1 MRIASIDHES
11 GTSKRYG
18 PQDRWYHVDC
28 FVENREQLEFTESME
43 PTKYVDLLILQ
54 VPSTAT
60 FPYLLTCL
68 QLVRFIKMISQ
79 QSVLFQ
85 LT

>member
-28 FVENREQLEFTESME
+28 FVENREQLEFTESMG
-43 PTKYVDLLILQ
+43 PTKYVDLLIL
-54 VPSTAT
+54 
-60 FPYLLTCL
+60 
-68 QLVRFIKMISQ
+68 
-79 QSVLFQ
+79 
-85 LT
+85 